1 MDLANRA
8 PTYKDLRV
16 NEPLCQQ
23 YVDDMALL
31 GEKIL
36 VKDDESYTASTDMGE
51 GPLVCMAGFPRLTDH
66 RQCVI

>member
-1 MDLANRA
+1 MAYTRAVLALIDMVTRA

-16 NEPLCQQ
+16 NQPLCQQ
-23 YVDDMALL
+23 YVDDMSLL

-51 GPLVCMAGFPRLTDH
+51 DSLCM
-66 RQCVI
+66 